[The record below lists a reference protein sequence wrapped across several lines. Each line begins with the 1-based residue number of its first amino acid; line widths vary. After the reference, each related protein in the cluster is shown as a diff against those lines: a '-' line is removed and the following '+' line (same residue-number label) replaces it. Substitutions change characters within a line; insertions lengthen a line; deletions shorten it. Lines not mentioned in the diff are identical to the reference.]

1 MVAIVGPKCLLNLIS
16 GQYVA
21 INGAASMW
29 ARNFTIGQKKNEH
42 LVKYDTISLFYLS
55 NPFYFGDLSIVILG
69 GYKHEHQRPWS
80 SVNHGRGGQV
90 EAGDFMII
98 LRSFASNFF
107 FHRQVICKHLP
118 LDAESLQTG
127 FDLLKSRRAV
137 GKIVFDLTK

>member
-42 LVKYDTISLFYLS
+42 LVKYDTISLFFLS
-55 NPFYFGDLSIVILG
+55 NPFYFEDLSIVILG

-98 LRSFASNFF
+98 FKKFC
-107 FHRQVICKHLP
+107 Q
-118 LDAESLQTG
+118 
-127 FDLLKSRRAV
+127 
-137 GKIVFDLTK
+137 